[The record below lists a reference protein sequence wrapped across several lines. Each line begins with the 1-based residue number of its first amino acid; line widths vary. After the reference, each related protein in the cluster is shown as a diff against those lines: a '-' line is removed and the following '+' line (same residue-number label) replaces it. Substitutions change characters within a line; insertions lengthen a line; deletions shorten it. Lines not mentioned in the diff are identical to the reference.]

1 MINELSGG
9 GSATTIDDLPDKLRI
24 ALRSGFRAAY
34 WFGDRVDAGAGSDD
48 AESQQAY
55 ADGRRLA
62 EAVSMLI
69 SADLADYG
77 ADKAHYDRVADEM
90 NERYGSDVVVRGDEL
105 RGSLGPGFRPRSDA

>member
-1 MINELSGG
+1 MTKETRGG
-9 GSATTIDDLPDKLRI
+9 GSATTVDDLPDNLRI
-24 ALRSGFRAAY
+24 ALRSGFRAGY

-55 ADGRRLA
+55 ADGKRLA

-77 ADKAHYDRVADEM
+77 ADKAHYDRLADEL
-90 NERYGSDVVVRGDEL
+90 NERYGSDVVVRGDAL
-105 RGSLGPGFRPRSDA
+105 RGSLGPGFRPRSDP